1 VPEDTT
7 VPPLEQLFRLEIV
20 FYRRLRTVDPGTA
33 NTTGLHTSYALQC
46 GYEQL
51 IGQLGTVTERDIE
64 QIRQQLAFTAAARDV
79 LAARDSLKQILGISQ
94 LDA

>member
-1 VPEDTT
+1 
-7 VPPLEQLFRLEIV
+7 
-20 FYRRLRTVDPGTA
+20 VDPGTA
-33 NTTGLHTSYALQC
+33 NTTGLHTSYAFQC

-64 QIRQQLAFTAAARDV
+64 QIRQQLVFTADARDV
-79 LAARDSLKQILGISQ
+79 LAARDSLKQILGIAQ